1 MRPKKVDMCASKE
14 DCVFQWTRAG
24 RVLPEI
30 AKKAKKHSKKDLVLQ
45 SGSCHLCYKH
55 LCLVA
60 PQARI
65 FAPPWPDAARPRA
78 VIIGKLKAISAACIR
93 RASFLNPSIARAPS
107 WTASPL

>member
-30 AKKAKKHSKKDLVLQ
+30 AKKAKKQSKKDFVLQ
-45 SGSCHLCYKH
+45 CGSCHLCYKH

-78 VIIGKLKAISAACIR
+78 VIIGKLEAFSAAMHPE
-93 RASFLNPSIARAPS
+93 S
-107 WTASPL
+107 